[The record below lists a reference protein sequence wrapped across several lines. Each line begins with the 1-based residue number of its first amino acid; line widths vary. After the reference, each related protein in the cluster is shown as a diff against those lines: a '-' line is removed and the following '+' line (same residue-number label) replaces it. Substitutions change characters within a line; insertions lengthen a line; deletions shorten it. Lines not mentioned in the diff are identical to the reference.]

1 MAYPYDDPMMDD
13 EDIPDDQNQ
22 DQSPPPPSDWPPNT
36 YWNEK
41 KNKWQ
46 VLRPPQDAQAVARYK
61 RLGINANSENP
72 GEFDPKWGYDRPLN
86 PRGKTKEDKW
96 LRSVYKAQ
104 GWKLPPE
111 DGPTIVEPPTPIPNG
126 DDQTEVPTED
136 YGTYRYFGT
145 DPHQDWEV
153 DLGYLRPAPQF
164 EFEAEPWV
172 APEAFEHP
180 AYQQPEDF
188 SYAPFVAP
196 SGEEVLTE
204 DPGYQFR
211 RDEGL
216 RAMEASAASRG
227 TLRSGAT
234 IKGLID
240 YGANVA
246 SQEYEK
252 SFNRRLLGYQTN
264 LGREQDAYGT
274 NLRAGQWGYET
285 NLGAAERAYGT
296 QAENAYKEYI
306 TNYNNRYGLAQDR
319 YKAPFRTWEE
329 EQLAGRQA
337 SRDQWGRQWDAYE
350 YGQPSGTTMYTYPGP
365 QMRA

>member
-1 MAYPYDDPMMDD
+1 MIDDSDVPYDEDPYGT
-13 EDIPDDQNQ
+13 
-22 DQSPPPPSDWPPNT
+22 PPPKGDWPPNT
-36 YWNEK
+36 YWNDK
-41 KNKWQ
+41 TKVWNVLPPPKNDKQ
-46 VLRPPQDAQAVARYK
+46 IARYK
-61 RLGINANSENP
+61 RLGINANSSNP
-72 GEFDPKWGYDRPLN
+72 GGYDHTWGYGDSGTEADYLDPW
-86 PRGKTKEDKW
+86 GDTEEDQW
-96 LRSVYKAQ
+96 LKSVYEKQ
-104 GWKLPPE
+104 GWTLPSE
-111 DGPTIVEPPTPIPNG
+111 EGPPPPPPPPNG
-126 DDQTEVPTED
+126 DGPTEVPTED

-153 DLGYLRPAPQF
+153 DLGYLKPAPQF

-180 AYQQPEDF
+180 AYQRPEDF
-188 SYAPFVAP
+188 SYAPFVLP

-216 RAMEASAASRG
+216 RAMEASAARRG
-227 TLRSGAT
+227 TLLGGAT

-240 YGANVA
+240 YGSNVA

-252 SFNRRLLGYQTN
+252 AVNRRLQGYQTN
-264 LGREQDAYGT
+264 LGREQQAYAT
-274 NLRAGQWGYET
+274 NLGAGQWGYET

-296 QAENAYKEYI
+296 QAENAYNEYI